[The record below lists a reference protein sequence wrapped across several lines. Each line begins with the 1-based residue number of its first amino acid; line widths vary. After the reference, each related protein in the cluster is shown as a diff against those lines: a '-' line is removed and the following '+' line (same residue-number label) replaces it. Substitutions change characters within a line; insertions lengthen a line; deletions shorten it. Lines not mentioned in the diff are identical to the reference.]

1 MLALSPHICPEQIRL
16 YHIQLSAWSLGFC
29 GFLNCLSRFFLL
41 SILSF
46 WSSLGKSWS
55 HDVSGS
61 LLHF

>member
-1 MLALSPHICPEQIRL
+1 MPALLPHMCPDQIRL

-29 GFLNCLSRFFLL
+29 GFLNCLLRFLV
-41 SILSF
+41 LSF

-61 LLHF
+61 FLHF